1 MTSVTGGFWAV
12 STDASRTKDECSA
25 ARPCGAAVS
34 DLGMAT
40 PDRRSAATIEGQK
53 APGRLLYSSSET
65 QATGRDSAAAHNA
78 RAIVL
83 PAPTGPVATVSGHRC
98 APWAIISVIR
108 GRCSAQS
115 GTAGAVTWMPGS
127 GHRRT
132 PLTARNRPPPAWQQ
146 GPTWE
151 PPLGPPAGPPGR
163 QRAPHPHYHDIPA
176 GPAAQPLISG

>member
-1 MTSVTGGFWAV
+1 MTSVTGGFWPA
-12 STDASRTKDECSA
+12 STDASRTKNECSA
-25 ARPCGAAVS
+25 ARPRGGGS
-34 DLGMAT
+34 QRLGDGHAGPT
-40 PDRRSAATIEGQK
+40 QCRDDRGPEGSRPVVVLDQRTQ
-53 APGRLLYSSSET
+53 APGP
-65 QATGRDSAAAHNA
+65 DSAAAHNA

-98 APWAIISVIR
+98 VPWAIISVIR
-108 GRCSAQS
+108 GLCSAQP

-151 PPLGPPAGPPGR
+151 PPLGPPAGPP
-163 QRAPHPHYHDIPA
+163 
-176 GPAAQPLISG
+176 PAASGHLTRTTMTSQQDRLRSP